1 MFGGYFFALAI
12 PGHHGTEGSSII
24 AFRRSLVIEGT
35 GTVIGKHK
43 VGRMNRSHT
52 VVVAVMA
59 AFLATISQA
68 QSLEDTLSEAQE
80 AISAGNYDTARQ
92 KLEQILQQSSTYAA
106 AYFEM
111 SKVVLLQDDLKGAQE
126 NIAAAIENDPRNE
139 EYRGQAETIAEL
151 SSIMSDARRT
161 YDERDYMGA
170 VSRYEKAL
178 ENHPT
183 FASAYY
189 GMGMAFAQAGQLRE
203 AAESFHQAQQYNPN
217 DASYTNALRKI
228 VADQFNEG
236 NRYYRARDWES
247 AAEAYQMAIDLDANF
262 HQAYYRL
269 ARVYRLMEDNKAALE
284 TLDRVLTVKPDY
296 LNAYVEKGKI
306 LKREDRLQE
315 AEVAFRQ
322 AISVDPR
329 SDDAWESLG
338 SILRVDRI
346 DEAISAL
353 QTAIEINPEN
363 GDAAEYLGEIYSEQ
377 ENWAEA
383 RKYLESAV
391 KTKSKDHVTAWR
403 LAHVYNETGEYELA
417 REQAKRST
425 DLKKTF
431 EYGWYEKGIAEKALG
446 NRVAAIEA
454 FRNAQKGRDAS
465 IRRTAQYE
473 LKQLESPNR

>member
-170 VSRYEKAL
+170 VSRYE
-178 ENHPT
+178 
-183 FASAYY
+183 
-189 GMGMAFAQAGQLRE
+189 
-203 AAESFHQAQQYNPN
+203 
-217 DASYTNALRKI
+217 YTNALRKI